1 MSQPLPPPL
10 PSSQPPQPSSN
21 RTLMLVLSYLGI
33 LALIPLLVEKDDRE
47 VQWHAK
53 HGLVMTVAAIV
64 LMIALQIVFF
74 VIAQL
79 PVVGG
84 IVGALLGCGVF
95 PLLSLAIM
103 AVFIIAMIK
112 AVKGER
118 LVIPFVTE
126 YADKWR

>member
-1 MSQPLPPPL
+1 
-10 PSSQPPQPSSN
+10 
-21 RTLMLVLSYLGI
+21 MLVLSYLGI
-33 LALIPLLVEKDDRE
+33 LALIPLLAEKDDRE

-53 HGLVMTVAAIV
+53 HGLIMTAAAIV
-64 LMIALQIVFF
+64 LLIVLQIVFF
-74 VIAQL
+74 VIAYL

-84 IVGALLGCGVF
+84 IVGILLGCGVY

-118 LVIPFVTE
+118 LVLPVITE
-126 YADKWR
+126 YVDKWQ